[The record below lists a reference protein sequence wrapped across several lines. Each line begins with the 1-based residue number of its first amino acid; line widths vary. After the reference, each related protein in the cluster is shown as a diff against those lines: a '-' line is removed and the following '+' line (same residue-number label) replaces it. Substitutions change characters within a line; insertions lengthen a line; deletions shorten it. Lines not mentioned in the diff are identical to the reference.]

1 MTEMADGF
9 LISTTKNTTS
19 IRQMFKKKKTI
30 NEIRDDAEMR
40 GIYHKGTTTIK
51 YTFTLRA
58 QGEPVCEAA
67 GCLLLR
73 DTKLTK
79 YFQEDL
85 PSDHRCCRWPTC
97 KANEMC

>member
-1 MTEMADGF
+1 MTEMADRF

-40 GIYHKGTTTIK
+40 GIYHKGTTTVK

-58 QGEPVCEAA
+58 QGQPMCEAA

-73 DTKLTK
+73 DTNKAHPVFSGGPALRS
-79 YFQEDL
+79 QVL
-85 PSDHRCCRWPTC
+85 PV
-97 KANEMC
+97 ANMQSQ